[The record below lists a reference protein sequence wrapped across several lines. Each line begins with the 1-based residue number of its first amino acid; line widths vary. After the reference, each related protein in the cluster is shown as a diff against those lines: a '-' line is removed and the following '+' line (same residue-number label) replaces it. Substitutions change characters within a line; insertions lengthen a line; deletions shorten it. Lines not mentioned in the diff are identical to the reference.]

1 MDVGNVSGLDGAETT
16 WCPNCKKPVVERD
29 IFAVTA
35 LNLENGKCRFCG
47 AKIAGVWS

>member
-1 MDVGNVSGLDGAETT
+1 MYIGNVPGLEGAETT

-35 LNLENGKCRFCG
+35 LNLADGKCRSCG
-47 AKIAGVWS
+47 TRIAGVWG